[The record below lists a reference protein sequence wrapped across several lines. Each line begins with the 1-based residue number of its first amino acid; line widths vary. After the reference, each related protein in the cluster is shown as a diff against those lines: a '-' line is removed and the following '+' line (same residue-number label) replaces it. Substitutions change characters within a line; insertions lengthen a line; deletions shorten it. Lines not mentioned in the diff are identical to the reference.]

1 MSGRQGDE
9 DARCLCILFMPR
21 AAACA
26 AFGRTS
32 IERLL
37 ASTTAHRPAMDEFQ
51 LPQSP
56 DELWA
61 PDCELAYRCEAFV
74 DLAGSSADEVG
85 EIAESEQLPPVFNC

>member
-1 MSGRQGDE
+1 
-9 DARCLCILFMPR
+9 
-21 AAACA
+21 
-26 AFGRTS
+26 
-32 IERLL
+32 
-37 ASTTAHRPAMDEFQ
+37 MDEFQ